1 MGRLNLIKNE
11 KTDITK
17 EELISRL
24 PEKKGT
30 ITDEIVAM
38 VNQANSDPAFSPG
51 EFIRTMVDYKDIMLN
66 NRGNMED
73 YINAIKFCAYLESED
88 NATEAY
94 RKARANDEFVS
105 SKVGCDT
112 ESAEYRALT
121 HVASRYRQSK
131 LVRAILSQ
139 TDMPLYLVF
148 QKSRYQAVQVLH
160 DEMLNAPYSKDRI
173 SAAEKLLT
181 HVKAPENVQIELG
194 IGMDS
199 ESKSIQQSL
208 NDQLMVVAARQKQLL
223 EQGVSIADVQKLGVR
238 SEIVEDAEI
247 VDG

>member
-1 MGRLNLIKNE
+1 MGRLNLIKKE
-11 KTDITK
+11 KTEITK
-17 EELISRL
+17 EELVAKL

-30 ITDEIVAM
+30 ITDEIVEL
-38 VNQANSDPAFSPG
+38 VNQANNDPAFSPG

-105 SKVGCDT
+105 SKVGCHT
-112 ESAEYRALT
+112 ESADYRALT

-160 DEMLNAPYSKDRI
+160 DEMLSAPYSKDRI

-194 IGMDS
+194 IGMDN

-223 EQGVSIADVQKLGVR
+223 EQGVSIADVQKLGVK
-238 SEIVEDAEI
+238 SEVVQEAEL
-247 VDG
+247 VNE

>member
-17 EELISRL
+17 EELISKL

-38 VNQANSDPAFSPG
+38 VNQANNDPAFSPG